1 MATIKLYTDLEQ
13 SKKLAKILPLESA
26 DMYWMHGKLDNV
38 KQHPTPN
45 IIGNDHDEPLWDD
58 YDVPCWSLTALL
70 SVLPLPSLIQDK
82 ADDELFWKCSAY
94 NEDGT
99 LLCEIYDNNPV
110 DACYE
115 MIIKLHELNLL

>member
-1 MATIKLYTDLEQ
+1 MAIIKAYTDISQ
-13 SKKLAKILPLESA
+13 SKTLSKVLSLGSA
-26 DMYWMHGKLDNV
+26 DMCYLKREINDTYIE
-38 KQHPTPN
+38 TP
-45 IIGNDHDEPLWDD
+45 IIKPEG
-58 YDVPCWSLTALL
+58 DVFKSLPCWSLTELL

-110 DACYE
+110 DACVE
-115 MIIKLHELNLL
+115 MIIKLHEINLL